1 MFQVKVVA
9 NAAERE
15 HSPQPRGSIH
25 PTPQSGRCAPMLCGA
40 PALRWA
46 HIALQRAP
54 QRWAAPSSAWPAPK
68 VRGLD
73 PKMGAGAEPSC
84 CPAGSQWSAGD
95 GSREGRSCKRGG
107 CCPTQGWG
115 ISALGC
121 WRPFAGCLQ
130 TLPPAHPRSSV
141 HKKCQKKFV
150 HSSNYRIVWFCGF
163 LW

>member
-1 MFQVKVVA
+1 MSTARSLRAPSIPHRSRGVVLRCSA
-9 NAAERE
+9 KRLHCAEPTLLCGE
-15 HSPQPRGSIH
+15 HRSAEPHRAQPRPSQGVR
-25 PTPQSGRCAPMLCGA
+25 PQNRSWGRTL
-40 PALRWA
+40 
-46 HIALQRAP
+46 
-54 QRWAAPSSAWPAPK
+54 
-68 VRGLD
+68 
-73 PKMGAGAEPSC
+73 C
-84 CPAGSQWSAGD
+84 CPAGSQQSAGV

-115 ISALGC
+115 ISAPRC